1 MKILENIGLQD
12 LPKVVTA
19 VLEQTRG
26 GRNKLVLT
34 GEIGAGKTTFIQ
46 AFCKYLGVE
55 EAVNSPT
62 FALVNEYT
70 YFDSEAQTDRAIYH
84 MDLYRLED
92 IEEAL
97 QIGIEEYLYGPDWC
111 LIEWP
116 EIIEP
121 LLPEDVVR
129 IKFELETNSTRKIL
143 IL

>member
-1 MKILENIGLQD
+1 MKILEHIGLED
-12 LPKVVTA
+12 LPKAVKT
-19 VLEQTRG
+19 VLEHTKN

-34 GEIGAGKTTFIQ
+34 GEIGAGKTTFIK
-46 AFCKYLGVE
+46 AFCHYLGVE
-55 EAVNSPT
+55 EAVSSPT
-62 FALVNEYT
+62 FALVNEYS
-70 YFDSEAQTDRAIYH
+70 YFDQEASTDRTIYH
-84 MDLYRLED
+84 MDLYRLKD